1 MNMSRVLARLEHL
14 TGAYTHA
21 RLSVVWLPLVRILF
35 NVALFFYLM
44 LSWGD
49 DKQEQAWRV
58 EVGLGFTT
66 LAALGAIA
74 LQAYVQHTNSA
85 AQDLVLWLN
94 SLFWLTPCTII
105 LASMA
110 HPGHPAH
117 ASTTLFAVAVVG
129 VDTLFFLLPRTLG
142 GLLAFVE
149 HED

>member
-1 MNMSRVLARLEHL
+1 MSRVLARLEHL

-21 RLSVVWLPLVRILF
+21 RLSVVWLPLARILA
-35 NVALFFYLM
+35 NVALFLYLM
-44 LSWGD
+44 LAWDD
-49 DKQEQAWRV
+49 DKHEQAWRV
-58 EVGLGFTT
+58 KVGLCFTT
-66 LAALGAIA
+66 LAALGTIA
-74 LQAYVQHTNSA
+74 LQAYARHTNSA

-117 ASTTLFAVAVVG
+117 ASTALFAVAVVG
-129 VDTLFFLLPRTLG
+129 VDALFFLLPRTLG